1 MNSFYYRHFR
11 KTDLQQIDNIFE
23 KSIRSVKLTLI
34 ECNNIFYKWSYRYI
48 NIIFGANILFQFI
61 NYIYLFYLYFIIVL
75 LFYISSNMYIEYYI
89 FNTYPSMKFD
99 TYYYKENN
107 TMYVALDK
115 NNVIGFV
122 SLKCCNNNIGW
133 MTYLFVDPIYQ
144 KKGVAKKLIN
154 KILYDFAIRHNYKF
168 VYGGTSS
175 LQYSAVSFYEK
186 YAQEITHLD
195 YYNFFVYKVIFK
207 FII

>member
-133 MTYLFVDPIYQ
+133 MTYLFVDPI
-144 KKGVAKKLIN
+144 KFPIFLKTIGKSFGPITNIATTTIISISNHPICGMIN
-154 KILYDFAIRHNYKF
+154 YLF
-168 VYGGTSS
+168 
-175 LQYSAVSFYEK
+175 
-186 YAQEITHLD
+186 
-195 YYNFFVYKVIFK
+195 
-207 FII
+207 

>member
-89 FNTYPSMKFD
+89 FNTYPSMEAD

-107 TMYVALDK
+107 TIYVALDK

-175 LQYSAVSFYEK
+175 LQYADRKSV
-186 YAQEITHLD
+186 
-195 YYNFFVYKVIFK
+195 V
-207 FII
+207 